1 MMYNHSLFIFRRD
14 LRDFDNTGLNEASR
28 LSRKVTCAFIFDPR
42 QQAHPYFSENAFQF
56 MLESLEA
63 LKIPLT
69 VMQGEPTKV
78 IHNLKGFDA
87 VFVNRDYTPFAI
99 QRDKDIQK
107 ICEKKDIAFHSYADY
122 LLLEPEIALK
132 KDNTPYTKFT
142 PFYRN
147 AARFPIK
154 RPDTYKPK
162 NLSSKKGTLPKIKR
176 KELLIKGGRTNGL
189 KLLKNIPA
197 DYETSRN
204 MPSKNTSLLSAHHK
218 FGTISIRESYWQK
231 TPETFTQELYW
242 RDFFTHIAYHFPYV
256 FGKEFQKRFQGIRWK
271 NNKKLFRLW
280 CEGKTGFP
288 IVDAG
293 MRELNQTGYMH
304 NRVRMITASFLVKD
318 MHIDWRWGE
327 QYFATKLIDYDPSV
341 NNGNWQW
348 SASTG
353 CDAQPYFRI
362 FNPWRQQERF
372 DPDCT
377 YIKRLIPELLD
388 YNPKQI
394 HQHKESP
401 LKTYQRPILDHKESK
416 DTTLSLFNSANTP
429 K

>member
-1 MMYNHSLFIFRRD
+1 MYNHSLFLFRRD
-14 LRDFDNTGLNEASR
+14 LRDLDNTGLNEASR

-42 QQAHPYFSENAFQF
+42 QCDHPYFSNHAFQF
-56 MLESLEA
+56 MLESLEG

-69 VMQGEPTKV
+69 IIQGNPKEIIK
-78 IHNLKGFDA
+78 NLKGIDA
-87 VFVNRDYTPFAI
+87 VFVNRDYTPFANL
-99 QRDKDIQK
+99 RDKEIQT
-107 ICEKKDIAFHSYADY
+107 ICEKRNISFHSYADY
-122 LLLEPEIALK
+122 LLLEPEMALK

-147 AARFPIK
+147 ASQFPIK
-154 RPDTYKPK
+154 KPDTYTPK
-162 NLSSKKGTLPKIKR
+162 NLKAGKGTLPTIRR
-176 KELLIKGGRTNGL
+176 KELLIKGGRKNGL
-189 KLLKNIPA
+189 RLLRNIPTE
-197 DYETSRN
+197 YEKNRN
-204 MPSKNTSLLSAHHK
+204 MPAKKTSLLSAHHK

-256 FGKEFQKRFQGIRWK
+256 FGKEFQKKFQDIKWK
-271 NNKKLFRLW
+271 KDKNLFRRW
-280 CEGKTGFP
+280 CQGKTGFP

-293 MRELNQTGYMH
+293 MRELNETGYMH

-318 MHIDWRWGE
+318 LHIDWQWGE

-348 SASTG
+348 AASTG

-372 DPDCT
+372 DPDCI
-377 YIKRLIPELLD
+377 YIKRFIPELANFTSKKIHHNKD
-388 YNPKQI
+388 NPIK
-394 HQHKESP
+394 S
-401 LKTYQRPILDHKESK
+401 YQDPILDHKEAK
-416 DTTLSLFNSANTP
+416 NTTLSLFNSL
-429 K
+429 KQDL